1 MSKLMEIRNT
11 FLTGLLILIPL
22 ATTTYIVY
30 WTFTTLDNFMRPE
43 LSKLF
48 GFYVPGMSLIA
59 LLSVIF
65 LLGVFGRLTVGK
77 RLIDFVESKLMKI
90 PVVRTIYS
98 ATKEASKAILVSETE
113 KIKGVVLVEY
123 PRKGLY
129 AIGFTTGGEIPAA
142 CKKTGKRL
150 LNVFIPTSPN
160 PTSGLVVLVPEDEV
174 IYLNMSVEDAL
185 RIVISGGFTR
195 VQT

>member
-22 ATTTYIVY
+22 VTTAYIVY
-30 WTFTTLDNFMRPE
+30 WTFTTLDNFLRPE
-43 LSKLF
+43 VSKVF
-48 GFYVPGMSLIA
+48 GFYVPGMSLLTLAA
-59 LLSVIF
+59 LIF
-65 LLGVFGRLTVGK
+65 LLGVFGRLTIGK
-77 RLIDFVESKLMKI
+77 RLIEFVESKLMKI
-90 PVVRTIYS
+90 PVLRTVYS

-113 KIKGVVLVEY
+113 RIKGVVLVEY

-129 AIGFTTGGEIPAA
+129 AIGFTTGGEIPNA
-142 CKKTGKRL
+142 CEKTGKRL

-174 IYLNMSVEDAL
+174 IYLDMSIEDAL
-185 RIVISGGFTR
+185 RVVISGGFTK
-195 VQT
+195 V

>member
-22 ATTTYIVY
+22 ATTAYIVY

-43 LSKLF
+43 LSRVF

-129 AIGFTTGGEIPAA
+129 AIGFTTGGEISAA
-142 CKKTGKRL
+142 CKKTGRRL